1 MAIYDLLAVKFFFVC
16 NVCNALQAVE
26 ASIEPVSAGY
36 NNTHLMCR
44 GVMFAHAHT
53 HTLSIDAFTH
63 T

>member
-1 MAIYDLLAVKFFFVC
+1 MEQQMAIYDLLAVDFFVC

-26 ASIEPVSAGY
+26 TSIEPVSGGY

-53 HTLSIDAFTH
+53 RKHTH